1 MIQIDL
7 PTLVKRL
14 NLFSRQALEM
24 AASECM
30 SQQAAEITVSHVLI
44 QMLAMPRSDLR
55 VITRQGDIG
64 MEELRQALTVEN
76 YTTARSA
83 DSYPA
88 FSPMLVE
95 WLKEGWLLASAEM
108 QHSELRGGVLLLA
121 LLHSPLRYIPPAAA
135 QLLTGINR
143 DRLQQDFVQWT
154 QESAES
160 VVPDADCKGA
170 GALTDVAD
178 SLLARYAKNMT
189 EDARNDRLD
198 PVLCRDHEIDL
209 MIDILCRRRKN
220 NPVVVGE
227 AGVGKSALIEGLALR
242 IVAGQ
247 VPDKLKNT
255 DIMTLD
261 LGALQAG
268 ASVKGEFEK
277 RFKGLMAEVISSPV
291 PVILFIDEAHTLIG
305 AGNQQGGLDI
315 SNLLKPA
322 LARGELKTIAATTWS
337 EYKKYFEKDAALSR
351 RFQLVKV
358 SEPNAA
364 EATIILR
371 GLSAVYE
378 QSHGVLIDDDALQA
392 AATLSERYLSGRQL
406 PDKAIDVLDTACARV
421 AINLSSPPKQ
431 ISALTT
437 LSHQQ
442 EAEIRQLERELRIG
456 LRTNTSR
463 MTEVLVQY
471 DETLTALDELEAAWH
486 QQQTLVQEIIA
497 LRQQLLGMAEDD
509 AASLPHVDAVEDTPP
524 ESEQDNTGAKLAD
537 EAGSEQPEETA
548 ETVSPV
554 QRLAQLTAE
563 LDALHNDRLLVSPH
577 VDKKQIAAVIAEWTG
592 VPLNRLSQN
601 EMSVITDLPVWL
613 GDTIKGQDLAIA
625 SLHKH
630 LLTARAD
637 LRRPGRPLGAFLL
650 AGPSGV
656 GKTETVLQ
664 LAELLYGGR
673 QYLTTINMSEF
684 QEKHTVSRL
693 IGSPPGYVGYGEGG
707 VLTEAIRQKPY
718 SVVLL
723 DEVEKAHP
731 DVLNLFYQAFDKGEM
746 ADGEGRLIDC
756 KNIVFFLTSNL
767 GYQVIVEHADDPE
780 TMQEVLYPVLADF
793 FKPALLA
800 RMEVVPYQSLKT
812 RALGVLPADLNLRD
826 QVGPTFDQVF
836 TSADDNKLVVP
847 QFLTRYGLQS
857 YFVKQRDEL
866 VELTAMDSWVLNLTR
881 SVKYSDADRAEIQR
895 QLTEQYISDYTA
907 TWRAGMD
914 NLNIRN
920 FESIGQLTGALE
932 QVISGDLPLQRALTV
947 LRDNTQ
953 PGVFSEKLSAK
964 EREEAL
970 AEPDYQLLTRL
981 GHEFAP
987 ENSTLAVQKD
997 KESTMQA
1004 VYQQLTELHR
1014 YLLAIQNAPVP
1025 GKSALKAVQLR
1036 LDQNSSDP
1044 IFATR
1049 QMAKTLPAPLNRWV
1063 GRLADQAWH
1072 VVMVE
1077 AVHYMEVDWRDS
1089 VVKPFNEQLANNYP
1103 FNPRSAQDASLDAFE
1118 RFFKPDGILD
1128 TFYQQNLKLFIDN
1141 DLSLEDGD
1149 NSVIIREDIIAQ
1161 LKTAQ
1166 KIRDIFFSKQNGLGT
1181 SFAVETVSLSGNKRR
1196 SVLNLDGQLVDYSQG
1211 RNYTAHLVW
1220 PNNMREGNESKLTLV
1235 GANGG
1240 APRSISFSGPWAQF
1254 RLFGAGQLTGVQDGN
1269 FTVRFSVD
1277 GGAMTYRVHIRCSSN
1292 CYRLTTPLRA
1302 QQRCGWPHLNSKT
1315 MSAGC
1320 NNFLIPPRYSR
1331 WKPGCR

>member
-135 QLLTGINR
+135 RLLTGINR

-160 VVPDADCKGA
+160 VVPDADGKGA
-170 GALTDVAD
+170 GTLTDAAD
-178 SLLARYAKNMT
+178 TLLARYAKNMT
-189 EDARNDRLD
+189 EDARNGRLD

-209 MIDILCRRRKN
+209 MIDILCRRRKK

-242 IVAGQ
+242 IVADQ
-247 VPDKLKNT
+247 VPGKLKNT

-421 AINLSSPPKQ
+421 AINLSSPPKR

-442 EAEIRQLERELRIG
+442 EAEIRQLKRELRIG
-456 LRTNTSR
+456 LRTDTSR
-463 MTEVLVQY
+463 MTGVLEQY

-486 QQQTLVQEIIA
+486 QQQALVREIIA
-497 LRQQLLGMAEDD
+497 LRQQLLGVAEDD
-509 AASLPHVDAVEDTPP
+509 TASLSDADTVEDMPP
-524 ESEQDNTGAKLAD
+524 ESERNNTSAAPTD
-537 EAGSEQPEETA
+537 DDGSAQPEDTA
-548 ETVSPV
+548 KTAPPV

-563 LDALHNDRLLVSPH
+563 LDALHNAQLLVSPH

-780 TMQEVLYPVLADF
+780 AMQEALYPVLADF

-800 RMEVVPYQSLKT
+800 RMEVVPY
-812 RALGVLPADLNLRD
+812 
-826 QVGPTFDQVF
+826 
-836 TSADDNKLVVP
+836 
-847 QFLTRYGLQS
+847 
-857 YFVKQRDEL
+857 
-866 VELTAMDSWVLNLTR
+866 
-881 SVKYSDADRAEIQR
+881 
-895 QLTEQYISDYTA
+895 
-907 TWRAGMD
+907 
-914 NLNIRN
+914 
-920 FESIGQLTGALE
+920 
-932 QVISGDLPLQRALTV
+932 LPL
-947 LRDNTQ
+947 
-953 PGVFSEKLSAK
+953 SK
-964 EREEAL
+964 ETL
-970 AEPDYQLLTRL
+970 ATIIAGKLTRL
-981 GHEFAP
+981 DNVLRSRFGAEVIIEP
-987 ENSTLAVQKD
+987 EVTDEIMSRVTRAENGARMLESVIDGDMLPPLSLLLLQKMAANTAIARIRLSAAD
-997 KESTMQA
+997 GAFTADVEDAQDDESI
-1004 VYQQLTELHR
+1004 TE
-1014 YLLAIQNAPVP
+1014 
-1025 GKSALKAVQLR
+1025 
-1036 LDQNSSDP
+1036 D
-1044 IFATR
+1044 
-1049 QMAKTLPAPLNRWV
+1049 
-1063 GRLADQAWH
+1063 
-1072 VVMVE
+1072 E
-1077 AVHYMEVDWRDS
+1077 AV
-1089 VVKPFNEQLANNYP
+1089 L
-1103 FNPRSAQDASLDAFE
+1103 
-1118 RFFKPDGILD
+1118 
-1128 TFYQQNLKLFIDN
+1128 
-1141 DLSLEDGD
+1141 
-1149 NSVIIREDIIAQ
+1149 
-1161 LKTAQ
+1161 
-1166 KIRDIFFSKQNGLGT
+1166 
-1181 SFAVETVSLSGNKRR
+1181 
-1196 SVLNLDGQLVDYSQG
+1196 
-1211 RNYTAHLVW
+1211 
-1220 PNNMREGNESKLTLV
+1220 
-1235 GANGG
+1235 
-1240 APRSISFSGPWAQF
+1240 
-1254 RLFGAGQLTGVQDGN
+1254 
-1269 FTVRFSVD
+1269 
-1277 GGAMTYRVHIRCSSN
+1277 
-1292 CYRLTTPLRA
+1292 
-1302 QQRCGWPHLNSKT
+1302 
-1315 MSAGC
+1315 
-1320 NNFLIPPRYSR
+1320 
-1331 WKPGCR
+1331 

>member
-7 PTLVKRL
+7 AALVKRL
-14 NLFSRQALEM
+14 NPFTKQALEM

-30 SQQAAEITVSHVLI
+30 SQQSAEITVSHVLI
-44 QMLAMPRSDLR
+44 QMLAIPRSDLR
-55 VITRQGDIG
+55 VITEQADITVDT
-64 MEELRQALTVEN
+64 LRQSLTEERYATV
-76 YTTARSA
+76 RMA
-83 DSYPA
+83 DGYPA

-108 QHSELRGGVLLLA
+108 QHNELRGGVLLLA
-121 LLHSPLRYIPPAAA
+121 LLHSPLRYVPPAVAR
-135 QLLTGINR
+135 LLTGINR
-143 DRLQQDFVQWT
+143 DRLQQDFAQWT
-154 QESAES
+154 RESAETAMQN
-160 VVPDADCKGA
+160 ADGQTMNTMVDT
-170 GALTDVAD
+170 GD

-189 EDARNDRLD
+189 ADARNGRLD

-456 LRTNTSR
+456 LRTDTSR
-463 MTEVLVQY
+463 MTEVLVRY
-471 DETLTALDELEAAWH
+471 DETLAALDELEAAWH
-486 QQQTLVQEIIA
+486 QQQTLVREIIA
-497 LRQQLLGMAEDD
+497 LRQQLLG
-509 AASLPHVDAVEDTPP
+509 VDAMEDTPS
-524 ESEQDNTGAKLAD
+524 ESEQDNTDAESTD
-537 EAGSEQPEETA
+537 DAGSTQPEETA

-554 QRLAQLTAE
+554 QRLTQLTAE
-563 LDALHNDRLLVSPH
+563 LDTLHNERLLVSPH

-601 EMSVITDLPVWL
+601 EMSVITDLPKWL

-780 TMQEVLYPVLADF
+780 TMQEALYPVLADF

-800 RMEVVPYQSLKT
+800 RMEVVPY
-812 RALGVLPADLNLRD
+812 
-826 QVGPTFDQVF
+826 
-836 TSADDNKLVVP
+836 
-847 QFLTRYGLQS
+847 
-857 YFVKQRDEL
+857 
-866 VELTAMDSWVLNLTR
+866 
-881 SVKYSDADRAEIQR
+881 
-895 QLTEQYISDYTA
+895 
-907 TWRAGMD
+907 
-914 NLNIRN
+914 
-920 FESIGQLTGALE
+920 
-932 QVISGDLPLQRALTV
+932 LPL
-947 LRDNTQ
+947 
-953 PGVFSEKLSAK
+953 SK
-964 EREEAL
+964 ETL
-970 AEPDYQLLTRL
+970 ATIIAGKLTRL
-981 GHEFAP
+981 DNVLRSRFGAEVIIEP
-987 ENSTLAVQKD
+987 EVTDEIMSRVTRAENGARMLESVIDGDMLPPLSLQLLQKMAANKAIARIRLSAAD
-997 KESTMQA
+997 GAFTADVEDAQNDES
-1004 VYQQLTELHR
+1004 VTE
-1014 YLLAIQNAPVP
+1014 
-1025 GKSALKAVQLR
+1025 
-1036 LDQNSSDP
+1036 D
-1044 IFATR
+1044 
-1049 QMAKTLPAPLNRWV
+1049 
-1063 GRLADQAWH
+1063 
-1072 VVMVE
+1072 E
-1077 AVHYMEVDWRDS
+1077 AV
-1089 VVKPFNEQLANNYP
+1089 L
-1103 FNPRSAQDASLDAFE
+1103 
-1118 RFFKPDGILD
+1118 
-1128 TFYQQNLKLFIDN
+1128 
-1141 DLSLEDGD
+1141 
-1149 NSVIIREDIIAQ
+1149 
-1161 LKTAQ
+1161 
-1166 KIRDIFFSKQNGLGT
+1166 
-1181 SFAVETVSLSGNKRR
+1181 
-1196 SVLNLDGQLVDYSQG
+1196 
-1211 RNYTAHLVW
+1211 
-1220 PNNMREGNESKLTLV
+1220 
-1235 GANGG
+1235 
-1240 APRSISFSGPWAQF
+1240 
-1254 RLFGAGQLTGVQDGN
+1254 
-1269 FTVRFSVD
+1269 
-1277 GGAMTYRVHIRCSSN
+1277 
-1292 CYRLTTPLRA
+1292 
-1302 QQRCGWPHLNSKT
+1302 
-1315 MSAGC
+1315 
-1320 NNFLIPPRYSR
+1320 
-1331 WKPGCR
+1331 